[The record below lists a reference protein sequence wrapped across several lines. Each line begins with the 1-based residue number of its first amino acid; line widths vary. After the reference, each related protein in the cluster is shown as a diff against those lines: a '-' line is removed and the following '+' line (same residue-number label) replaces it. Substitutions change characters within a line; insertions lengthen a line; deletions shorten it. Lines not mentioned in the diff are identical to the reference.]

1 MFISIGIDDNGKPYV
16 STSDNSDH
24 PRRTR
29 PHKGRSILTAPDTYT
44 VIDIETTGLDSRY
57 CEIIEMSALRYV
69 SGNLSD
75 TFSTL
80 VKPAEPIDEFITELT
95 GITNDMVSD
104 APPISTAIKR
114 FYDFIGSDILVGY
127 NVNFDI
133 NFLYDNMEEHINTYL
148 SNDYVDTLRIA
159 RKVLPNL
166 RHHKLDDLI
175 TYFHLTQRNEHRALN
190 DCVLTNQVYIKLS
203 EMMK

>member
-1 MFISIGIDDNGKPYV
+1 MFISIGIDENGKPYV

-75 TFSTL
+75 AFSTL

-104 APPISTAIKR
+104 APPISTAIKQ

-133 NFLYDNMEEHINTYL
+133 NFIYDVLQETYGVDFT
-148 SNDYVDTLRIA
+148 NDFIDVMRLAKIL
-159 RKVLPNL
+159 LPDLKN
-166 RHHKLDDLI
+166 HKLVTVADH
-175 TYFHLTQRNEHRALN
+175 YKAVSPAHRSYA
-190 DCVLTNQVYIKLS
+190 DC
-203 EMMK
+203 